1 LTRAI
6 FPAKHTSMFIRRVAH
21 KNRKNRKDYYTYK
34 LVESI
39 RTERGPR
46 QRDILNLGV
55 GFDLPKEQW
64 KDLANCIEEIITG
77 QKSFIDYPKAI
88 RTPAKRYA
96 RKIIREQASII
107 DAGEDIPP
115 DYATIDLNSVED
127 EEARTVGA
135 EYVVYE
141 TIKELGIDRK
151 LKELGLN
158 RRQVAVA
165 LGVIA
170 GRMIVPGSERS
181 THYWLQN
188 VSAFGELMGVD
199 FSNLS
204 LDRVYK
210 VSDKF
215 LKHKDCLEEHLR
227 RTEGQLFALEEK
239 IILYDL
245 TNTFFEGTGKYN
257 SKARYGRSKEK
268 RNDCLLVTLG
278 LVLDMHGFPK
288 KSRIFEGNVS
298 EPKTLETMIRGLAG
312 GEISEDFLIKPT
324 IVLDAGI
331 ATEDNIKWLKDKPY
345 HYIVVSRKKKKEIPS
360 DVTMI
365 AVKEDDKK
373 NTIFVQAGLTQ
384 NQETDELELYCH
396 SIDKEKKEES
406 IKNKF
411 QQRFEAELLKARNA
425 LHLRNG
431 TKRYDKVVERIGRL
445 KERFKLVSHG
455 YKVGIEKDTETDKAK
470 NIIWSRNKKEKT
482 SGIYCLRTDR
492 KDLNEQQIWDIYTM
506 LTDIE
511 DAFRCM
517 KSELGLRPIYHQK
530 EVRCDGH
537 IFITLLAYHLLHTIR
552 FKLRQK
558 GVRFCWTT
566 IRRQLST
573 QMRATTTM
581 KREDGKT
588 IHIRK
593 SSKAEA
599 PHQAIYD
606 ALNLSY
612 QPGEKV
618 KTIL

>member
-1 LTRAI
+1 
-6 FPAKHTSMFIRRVAH
+6 MFIRRVPH
-21 KNRKNRKDYYTYK
+21 KDSKNRKEYYTYK
-34 LVESI
+34 LVESF

-46 QRDILNLGV
+46 QRDVLNLGV
-55 GFDLPKEQW
+55 HFNLPKEQW
-64 KDLANCIEEIITG
+64 KDLSNCIEEIVTG
-77 QKSFIDYPKAI
+77 QKSLIDYPKEIKALA
-88 RTPAKRYA
+88 RRYA
-96 RKIIREQASII
+96 RKIIREQASVISE
-107 DAGEDIPP
+107 GEDIPP

-127 EEARTVGA
+127 EEARAVGA
-135 EYVVYE
+135 EHVVYE

-158 RRQVAVA
+158 IHQVAAA

-188 VSAFGELMGVD
+188 VSAFGELMGID

-210 VSDKF
+210 VSDKL
-215 LKHKDCLEEHLR
+215 LKHKDCLEEHLS

-257 SKARYGRSKEK
+257 PKAWYGRSKEK
-268 RNDCLLVTLG
+268 RSDCLLVTLG

-298 EPKTLETMIRGLAG
+298 EPKTLGTMIKGLAG
-312 GEISEDFLIKPT
+312 GEISEGSLIKPT

-331 ATEDNIKWLKDKPY
+331 ASEKNIQWLKGKQYP
-345 HYIVVSRKKKKEIPS
+345 YIVVSRKKKKEIPS
-360 DVTMI
+360 DVAMI
-365 AVKEDDKK
+365 AVKEDDKT
-373 NTIFVQAGLTQ
+373 NTIFVQAGLAK

-411 QQRFEAELLKARNA
+411 QERFEDELLKARNA

-431 TKRYDKVVERIGRL
+431 TKRYDKVLERIGRL
-445 KERFKLVSHG
+445 KERFKLVSQG
-455 YKVGIEKDTETDKAK
+455 YKVSVEKDTETDKAK
-470 NIIWSRNKKEKT
+470 NITWSHKKKEKT
-482 SGIYCLRTDR
+482 SGVYCLRTDR

-530 EVRCDGH
+530 ETRCDGH

-612 QPGEKV
+612 QPGRRV